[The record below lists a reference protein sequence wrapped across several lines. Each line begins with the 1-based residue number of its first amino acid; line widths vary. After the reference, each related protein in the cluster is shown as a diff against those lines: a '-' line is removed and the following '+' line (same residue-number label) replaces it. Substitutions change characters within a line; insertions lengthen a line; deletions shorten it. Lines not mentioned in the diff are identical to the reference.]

1 MLVLPPFQ
9 GLGIGAQLI
18 ETIYNKFKGD
28 EKVVDIT
35 VEDPSD
41 DFRRVRNYVDAKL
54 CLNLPEFAPNKLKEG
69 FNQEMVAAA
78 KREYKIN
85 PKQVRIVYEIL
96 RLNAT
101 NVNDP
106 EEYKAYR
113 LCVKKRLNI
122 PHQKQKED
130 LKKMEKRGVDITAT
144 SATVPTTEERIA
156 QLKEEYQ
163 VNQVKHTVI
172 HHFILKKSRSHSLNV
187 LRSLGTRGRIF
198 PNNESF
204 EIPGTILIFE

>member
-9 GLGIGAQLI
+9 GMGIGAQLI
-18 ETIYNKFKGD
+18 ETIYNMFKGD
-28 EKVVDIT
+28 PKVVDIT

-54 CLNLPEFAPNKLKEG
+54 CLNLPEFAPNKLKDG
-69 FNQEMVAAA
+69 FSQDMVVAA

-85 PKQVRIVYEIL
+85 PKQCRIVYEIL

-106 EEYKAYR
+106 GDYKDYR
-113 LCVKKRLNI
+113 LCVKKRLNV
-122 PHQKQKED
+122 PHHKQKED

-144 SATVPTTEERIA
+144 SATVPTTDERID

-163 VNQVKHTVI
+163 VISTAQK
-172 HHFILKKSRSHSLNV
+172 
-187 LRSLGTRGRIF
+187 
-198 PNNESF
+198 
-204 EIPGTILIFE
+204 TISQK